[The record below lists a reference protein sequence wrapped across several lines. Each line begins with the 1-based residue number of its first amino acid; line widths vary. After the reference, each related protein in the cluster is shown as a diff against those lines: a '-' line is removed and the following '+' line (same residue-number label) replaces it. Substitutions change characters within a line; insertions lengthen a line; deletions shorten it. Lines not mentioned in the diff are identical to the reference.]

1 MNTKEKIEVMQAY
14 LNGAMIEKKLAITIK
29 AKWEHCELEPAWNWG
44 CYDYRIKKEMKYRP
58 LKDSELRTLKGKWLK
73 SKKTN
78 NFYFV
83 SAIED
88 KEVTVGIM
96 PCSPKCL
103 LEEFTYEDGT
113 PIGALEEQ

>member
-1 MNTKEKIEVMQAY
+1 
-14 LNGAMIEKKLAITIK
+14 
-29 AKWEHCELEPAWNWG
+29 
-44 CYDYRIKKEMKYRP
+44 MKYRP